1 MTDDRVGQYLVGRVS
16 GIEGYGFFVSFDDTS
31 GSPYQSGLVYISQ
44 IANGYIQN
52 VHDYVS
58 LNDVVLVKVIPA
70 TTPGKMSLSLKKVS
84 KEQKINL
91 LQYLEKQYGTLDFT
105 ATVTDIFSDCLYL
118 KLENGLKCLLRAE
131 DFDWQQVSDFETI
144 IELHSR
150 IDIRITGYS
159 VKDRVLLVSRKER
172 LPRPWIQYCQS
183 EKDIKRTG
191 RINEIHLNGATI
203 AMDGIGSVVVPFSDF
218 LNYHIGDEKR
228 IIPETRVDI
237 LIQNSN
243 KSSVAQPKIRV
254 ISNLFSGGKAYEKRL
269 RIAELTSK
277 RCSAILIGSTG
288 SGKSSII
295 NAIREISGLD
305 KNGGAEIGLIEPTT
319 KSITP
324 YKIKELTLWDTPGLG
339 ESPSKDIETIESIT
353 KWLFDHKAQ
362 NPLIVVVLNAS
373 VRDYGSIFVLL
384 RSICTENLE
393 KFSFLFVLNRVDTL
407 FKPKYFEH
415 LCKTITS
422 LPQNVRQKIIDKE
435 ISIQTRIKDSVG
447 LQGDVISVSAGN
459 GEQSPIG
466 ITKLL
471 EKMYEGA

>member
-191 RINEIHLNGATI
+191 RNIIINEL
-203 AMDGIGSVVVPFSDF
+203 
-218 LNYHIGDEKR
+218 
-228 IIPETRVDI
+228 
-237 LIQNSN
+237 
-243 KSSVAQPKIRV
+243 
-254 ISNLFSGGKAYEKRL
+254 
-269 RIAELTSK
+269 
-277 RCSAILIGSTG
+277 
-288 SGKSSII
+288 
-295 NAIREISGLD
+295 
-305 KNGGAEIGLIEPTT
+305 
-319 KSITP
+319 
-324 YKIKELTLWDTPGLG
+324 
-339 ESPSKDIETIESIT
+339 
-353 KWLFDHKAQ
+353 
-362 NPLIVVVLNAS
+362 
-373 VRDYGSIFVLL
+373 
-384 RSICTENLE
+384 
-393 KFSFLFVLNRVDTL
+393 
-407 FKPKYFEH
+407 
-415 LCKTITS
+415 
-422 LPQNVRQKIIDKE
+422 
-435 ISIQTRIKDSVG
+435 
-447 LQGDVISVSAGN
+447 
-459 GEQSPIG
+459 
-466 ITKLL
+466 
-471 EKMYEGA
+471 